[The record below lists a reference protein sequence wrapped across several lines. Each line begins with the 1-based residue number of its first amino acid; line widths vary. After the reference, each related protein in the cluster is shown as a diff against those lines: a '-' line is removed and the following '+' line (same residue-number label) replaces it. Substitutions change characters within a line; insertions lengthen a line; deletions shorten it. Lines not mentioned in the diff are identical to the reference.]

1 MAAMKRA
8 LTPLLA
14 WLALALCL
22 ATALFCALR
31 LQTAT
36 AHNRMMVDGSLLKR
50 VSLPDSPRLHYAAGW
65 WYERAQLPRQALTY
79 YAQAD
84 AAADPALAA
93 RARFALGNLYFAR
106 GLRAADIASGG
117 SHVLA
122 LAQLQLARE
131 AYRATLQLDPQLREA
146 RYNLELLER
155 LSPERRVQGWSRRES
170 RLQLDEAEQH
180 GWAGMQETPMRGL
193 P

>member
-1 MAAMKRA
+1 MKRA
-8 LTPLLA
+8 LSPLLA
-14 WLALALCL
+14 WSALVLCL
-22 ATALFCALR
+22 LTAAFCAQR
-31 LQTAT
+31 LHAAQAQQ
-36 AHNRMMVDGSLLKR
+36 RMIRDGSVLKL
-50 VSLPDSPRLHYAAGW
+50 VNLPDVPRLHYAAGW
-65 WYERAQLPRQALTY
+65 WYERAQLPRQALAH

-84 AAADPALAA
+84 TDDDPALAA
-93 RARFALGNLYFAR
+93 RAKFALGNLYFAR

-117 SHVLA
+117 SHVAA

-131 AYRATLQLDPQLREA
+131 AYRRALQLQPQLREA

-155 LSPERRVQGWSRRES
+155 LSPEKRVQGWSRRES